1 MIKFAVL
8 LYCNL
13 LEYNDCPAPGGHV
26 CLTMNAFD
34 SLSLT
39 TYHWC
44 RDTEIY
50 TTIKKIFGICNA
62 NR

>member
-1 MIKFAVL
+1 
-8 LYCNL
+8 
-13 LEYNDCPAPGGHV
+13 
-26 CLTMNAFD
+26 MNAFD

-44 RDTEIY
+44 SDTEIY

>member
-13 LEYNDCPAPGGHV
+13 LEYNDCPTPGGHV
-26 CLTMNAFD
+26 CLAMNAFD

-39 TYHWC
+39 IYHWC
-44 RDTEIY
+44 SDTEIY